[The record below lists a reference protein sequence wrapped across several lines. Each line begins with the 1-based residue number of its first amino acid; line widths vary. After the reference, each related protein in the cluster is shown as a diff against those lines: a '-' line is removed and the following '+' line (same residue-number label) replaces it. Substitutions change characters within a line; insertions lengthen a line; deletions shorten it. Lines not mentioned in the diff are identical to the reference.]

1 MNNLVGNATK
11 IDRELPMQCREFF
24 NDKWK
29 LYQKILAHNYMRHRE
44 IYDVLQSFLISNWQ
58 QSFKLLDL
66 GCGDA
71 SFIAR
76 SLKHTSVSY
85 YLGLDISEVA
95 IAIAR
100 ENLQLIDCDQE
111 FIRGDFSEVI
121 PLLVKEQKAQF
132 NIILTSFAFHHLQL
146 EEKDCLLGQIKQL
159 LLPGG
164 IFILIDVVAEE
175 GENRETYIQRYLR
188 DVRQEWLQLTPEE
201 ITLVSQ
207 HMLESDYPE
216 TSKTLEKLALDNGFK
231 AVESLYQ
238 HEKNSQLYC
247 FYT

>member
-1 MNNLVGNATK
+1 MNNLVVNETE
-11 IDRELPMQCREFF
+11 IDRELSIQCRDFF

-29 LYQKILAHNYMRHRE
+29 LYQKILAYNYMRHRE
-44 IYDVLQSFLISNWQ
+44 IYDVLHTFMIGNWQ
-58 QSFKLLDL
+58 QPFKLLDL

-76 SLKHTSVSY
+76 ALENTSVSY
-85 YLGLDISEVA
+85 YLGLDISEIA

-100 ENLQLIDCDQE
+100 ENLQLIDCDRE

-121 PLLVKEQKAQF
+121 PLLVKEQKTQF

-146 EEKDCLLGQIKQL
+146 EEKEYLLGQIEQL

-164 IFILIDVVAEE
+164 VFILIDVVAEE
-175 GENRETYIQRYLR
+175 GENREAYIQRYLQ
-188 DVRQEWLQLTPEE
+188 DVKQEWLQLTSEE
-201 ITLVSQ
+201 MILVSQ

-216 TSKTLEKLALDNGFK
+216 TAKTLERLALDNGFK
-231 AVESLYQ
+231 AIESLYQ
-238 HEKNSQLYC
+238 HEKTSQLYC